1 MASMSFLNLILTFRS
16 PSLLGLF
23 AFCLCSPLM
32 AVEDETALRLYQ
44 RGMKLIAE
52 SDPEEALDRFNT
64 VAKKYRR
71 SETCAQSLWEIYR
84 IQEHLGDEEGAFEA
98 LNRLVTEQPGHFEK
112 AYAAQFQLVKR
123 LLGAGKN
130 ARRTLEVQRPSQSLS
145 PEVLV
150 VMLQTVI
157 KNGPQTEEGIQA
169 HYYLGLA
176 QERAGDKKEAIAT
189 HEDFAENYP
198 KHELAD
204 DASYQVAYIS
214 YKDWKSMR
222 SESPHQREA
231 TALSLTWFITRYPQ
245 SDKAAQARSCL
256 VEVRVADQRELV
268 SLAKYYESRGN
279 AKAAR
284 TYYQQLAIKFPE
296 LLQSEGELKDKM
308 VSTMAEVAAES
319 IGPVRD

>member
-1 MASMSFLNLILTFRS
+1 MIFTFRS
-16 PSLLGLF
+16 PRFLGLF
-23 AFCLCSPLM
+23 FFYLCAPLM
-32 AVEDETALRLYQ
+32 AVEDETAVRLYQ
-44 RGMKLIAE
+44 RGLKLIAE
-52 SDPEEALDRFNT
+52 SDLEEALERFNS
-64 VAKKYRR
+64 VATKYRR

-84 IQEHLGDEEGAFEA
+84 IQEYLGDDQGAFEA
-98 LNRLVTEQPGHFEK
+98 LNRLVTEQPGHFGK

-130 ARRTLEVQRPSQSLS
+130 SRRTLEAQRPSQSLS

-176 QERAGDKKEAIAT
+176 QERVGDKKEAIAT

-222 SESPHQREA
+222 SDSPHQREA
-231 TALSLTWFITRYPQ
+231 TAISLTWFITRYPQ

-256 VEVRVADQRELV
+256 VEVRLAEQRELV
-268 SLAKYYESRGN
+268 SLAKYYENRGN
-279 AKAAR
+279 SKAAK

-296 LLQSEGELKDKM
+296 LLQREGELKDKM
-308 VSTMAEVAAES
+308 VRSMDEATVQS
-319 IGPVRD
+319 IVPVRDQALMNR